1 MFLSQLLLFDPLQ
14 LVGIRKLVEPRGVAL
29 ELGIQCRTRPFG
41 HDTVLK
47 VLHLV
52 TQQPGHLALSTLRM
66 LQLHLRHVDQVLRA
80 AMLLLLV
87 GSQPAPQETVACRLA
102 EAQESPHQQQ
112 SVGDGAKH
120 AAGTTF
126 QEALQARVEV
136 QMLEAQQF
144 QGATA
149 TSTNAQALAQAR
161 NFFSHNALHQ
171 SQEERRHFTHT
182 AASRLAGTCG
192 APFAMRT
199 VCCLR
204 TPLVPGT
211 GQTQALPKGLL
222 NPQFGRRHA
231 PSRASTQ
238 GGGLTRH

>member
-1 MFLSQLLLFDPLQ
+1 MLLSQLLLFGPLQ
-14 LVGIRKLVEPRGVAL
+14 LVGIRELSEPHRVAL
-29 ELGIQCRTRPFG
+29 ELGLQGGTGPCQ
-41 HDTVLK
+41 HDTVLE

-52 TQQPGHLALSTLRM
+52 TQQPGHLALSMFRM
-66 LQLHLRHVDQVLRA
+66 LQLHLRQVGQALHA

-87 GSQPAPQETVACRLA
+87 RSQPAPQETVACSLA

-112 SVGDGAKH
+112 SIGDGAKH

-136 QMLEAQQF
+136 QVLEAQQF
-144 QGATA
+144 QSATA
-149 TSTNAQALAQAR
+149 TGANAQALAQASD
-161 NFFSHNALHQ
+161 FFSHNALHQ
-171 SQEERRHFTHT
+171 SQEERRHFTHRT
-182 AASRLAGTCG
+182 AASWLAGTCG

-211 GQTQALPKGLL
+211 GQTQTLPKGLL
-222 NPQFGRRHA
+222 NP
-231 PSRASTQ
+231 
-238 GGGLTRH
+238 